1 MATNMGRERI
11 IPIYLEDEMK
21 HSYLDYSMSVIVNR
35 ALPDVRDGLKPVQR
49 RILVAMN
56 ELGLAHDR
64 AFRKSAKITGDVTG
78 NYHPHG
84 TSAVYETMVRLVQDF
99 SLRYPLLDGQGNFGS
114 VDGDAPAAER
124 YTEARLTRIGEEL
137 LRDLEKNTVDFRP
150 NYDET
155 RQEPVVLPAI
165 FPNLLTNGASGI
177 AVGMATNIPP
187 HNLSEVAAAI
197 IRIIDEP
204 ELAEADLLKIV
215 KGPDFPTGGIIFGRD
230 GIRQAYRTG
239 RGLITVRARAAIET
253 LQSGKENIIVSEIPY
268 QVNKANLLE
277 KIAELVK
284 GGSITGISD
293 IRDESDREGMRI
305 VIELKRDGQAR
316 VVMNQLYKH
325 TQMQTTFGANLL
337 ALTKNQ
343 PKTFTLR
350 GLIDAYIE
358 HRREVV
364 IRRTKFELDE
374 AEKRAHI
381 LEGLKICLDH
391 IDEIVQLIK
400 KSADVASAK
409 SGLMER
415 FELSDIQA
423 QAILDMR
430 LQRLTSL
437 ERKKIEDEYL
447 ELIKLIE
454 KLKGVLASERKV
466 MDLIKSEV
474 QALKEK
480 YGDERRTEIVA
491 GEAEDFEIEDLI
503 AEEDMVI
510 TITHAGYI
518 KRLPVSSYRSQ
529 RRGGKGVVGATAKE
543 EDFIEHLFIAST
555 HSYILFFT
563 DRGRAH
569 WLKVHEIPQAGRAAK
584 GKAIVNMLEVEKG
597 ERITAFVP
605 VKEFSEDQFLVM
617 ATKDGVI
624 KKTILSAFRHPKRA
638 GIRAIE
644 LSEGDSLVGT
654 DITDGKHDIILTTR
668 EGQAIRFPETK
679 VRAMGR
685 SAAGVRGVT
694 LGGKDDQVVSM
705 VIVKRDATLL
715 TVTEHGY
722 GKRTPLADY
731 RITNRGGKGI
741 ITIRCTERNGYV
753 VAAREVVDGEEL
765 MFITQQGQIIRVSAD
780 GISVIGRNTQGVRLM
795 NLDPGDRIADVARVI
810 SAAEEEVTA

>member
-1 MATNMGRERI
+1 MATNIGRGRI
-11 IPIYLEDEMK
+11 VPVYLEDEMR

-56 ELGLAHDR
+56 ELGLAHDK

-124 YTEARLTRIGEEL
+124 YTEARLTRVGEEL

-155 RQEPVVLPAI
+155 RQEPVVLPGI

-187 HNLSEVAAAI
+187 HNFGEIATAIVRIIEDPALSET
-197 IRIIDEP
+197 
-204 ELAEADLLKIV
+204 DLFRIV
-215 KGPDFPTGGIIFGRD
+215 KGPDFPTAGIIFGRE

-253 LQSGKENIIVSEIPY
+253 LQNGKENIIVSEIPY

-277 KIAELVK
+277 KIADLVK
-284 GGSITGISD
+284 SGSITGISD
-293 IRDESDREGMRI
+293 IRDESDREGMRV
-305 VIELKRDGQAR
+305 VIELKRDAQAR
-316 VVMNQLYKH
+316 VVMNQLFKH

-343 PKTFTLR
+343 PRTFTLR

-364 IRRTKFELDE
+364 VRRTKFELEE

-400 KSADVASAK
+400 KSPDPAAAK
-409 SGLMER
+409 AGLIET
-415 FELSDIQA
+415 FKLSEIQA

-454 KLKGVLASERKV
+454 KLKGILASERV
-466 MDLIKSEV
+466 VLAIIKEEV
-474 QALKEK
+474 EALREK
-480 YGDERRTEIVA
+480 YGDERRTEIVS

-510 TITHAGYI
+510 TISHAGYI
-518 KRLPVSSYRSQ
+518 KRLPVSSYHSQ
-529 RRGGKGVVGATAKE
+529 RRGGKGVVGATARE
-543 EDFIEHLFIAST
+543 EDFIERLFIAST
-555 HSYILFFT
+555 HSYLLFFT
-563 DRGRAH
+563 DHGKVH

-584 GKAIVNMLEVEKG
+584 GKAIVNMLEIDKG

-624 KKTILSAFRHPKRA
+624 KKTILSAFKNPKRA
-638 GIRAIE
+638 GIRAVE
-644 LSEGDSLVGT
+644 LAEGDLLVDT
-654 DITDGKHDIILTTR
+654 DITDGGHDIILTTR
-668 EGQAIRFPETK
+668 RGQAIRFAESK
-679 VRAMGR
+679 VRPMGR
-685 SAAGVRGVT
+685 SAAGVRGVS
-694 LGGKDDQVVSM
+694 LEEKDDGVVSM
-705 VIVKRDATLL
+705 VIVKREATLL

-722 GKRTPLADY
+722 GKRSAVSDY
-731 RITNRGGKGI
+731 RLTNRGGKGI
-741 ITIRCTERNGYV
+741 ITIRCTERNGCV

-765 MFITQQGQIIRVSAD
+765 MFITSKGQIIRVAAQ

-795 NLDPGDRIADVARVI
+795 NLEAGDRIADVARVV
-810 SAAEEEVTA
+810 SAAEEETA